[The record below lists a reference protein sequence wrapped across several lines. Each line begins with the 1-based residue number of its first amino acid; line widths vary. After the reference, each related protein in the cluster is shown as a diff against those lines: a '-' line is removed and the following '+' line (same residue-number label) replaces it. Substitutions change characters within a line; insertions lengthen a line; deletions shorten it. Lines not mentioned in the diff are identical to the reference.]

1 MTTNQPNF
9 LAMMDELLE
18 QAPGTINAE
27 DRLADLEDWD
37 SLTLMSFMAKVNT
50 SYGLILSPQR
60 IAQCKTVNDLEE
72 LLIASPSQ
80 A

>member
-72 LLIASPSQ
+72 LLNASPSQ

>member
-18 QAPGTINAE
+18 QAPGTISAE

-72 LLIASPSQ
+72 LLNASPSQ

>member
-1 MTTNQPNF
+1 
-9 LAMMDELLE
+9 MMDELLE

>member
-1 MTTNQPNF
+1 
-9 LAMMDELLE
+9 MMDELLE
-18 QAPGTINAE
+18 QAPGTISAE

-50 SYGLILSPQR
+50 SYGLILPPQR

-72 LLIASPSQ
+72 LLNASPSQ